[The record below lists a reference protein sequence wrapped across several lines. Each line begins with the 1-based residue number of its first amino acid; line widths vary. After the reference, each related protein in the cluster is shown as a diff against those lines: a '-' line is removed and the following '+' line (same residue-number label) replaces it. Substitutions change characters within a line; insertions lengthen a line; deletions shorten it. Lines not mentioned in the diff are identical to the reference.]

1 MDAWRRD
8 SGATARSLTE
18 DAMTKPLVVFSL
30 AAVAVFAPVAGAQSL
45 GSRIEVGGFGQFTR
59 MDPAIKIDNTLGLGA
74 RGSLALYKWLGVE
87 ASLQAGPTKA
97 QRDPFERTI
106 YRPFHGLATVT
117 VPLSDSRSS
126 NLVLG
131 AGGYVM
137 SVFAGRVSPNQYEDG
152 VAGLVGLRLCTGK
165 RWGVRLDGVMDYNPS
180 PNEQPVGGTS
190 TNLGLRAGMSYA
202 LRGACNGL
210 EFFDWALTLA
220 PPSAVVP
227 RGTVRQYALAAAES
241 NGRSIELRKVRLLTC
256 SSSDPAVAT
265 VDSTAKVTA
274 VKFGTATITCRGIVR
289 KLERTATATVTVP
302 PPEWTLT
309 LTPATGT
316 TDVGKSLTFA
326 AKAVDADGVDL
337 GAVTWASANEAM
349 AKVTNGTVACVGA
362 GTTTITVTKEA
373 YGSTKTATA
382 SVTCLQPPVAN
393 VALDWTLFDFD
404 RAVVTKAGL
413 DTLQA
418 VVDALRRVPTLRI
431 SVEGHADRYGSI
443 AYNSKLSESRAQ
455 AVRRLIL
462 RLAGKD
468 AKAIESRLLTYSY
481 SERCLLTTAGKDEA
495 EPPPPNRGRI
505 ATVDRKAQSENRR
518 VEVWQ
523 LFEGQGPPA
532 GCRTGEERSARIP
545 FNVLK

>member
-1 MDAWRRD
+1 
-8 SGATARSLTE
+8 
-18 DAMTKPLVVFSL
+18 MTKPLL
-30 AAVAVFAPVAGAQSL
+30 ALTLTAVALLARPGEAQTL

-59 MDPAIKIDNTLGLGA
+59 LDPDIKLDNVLGIGA
-74 RGSLALYKWLGVE
+74 RGTITIYKWLGVE
-87 ASLQAGPTKA
+87 ANLQAGPTRA
-97 QRDPFERTI
+97 QRSPFESTV

-117 VPLSDSRSS
+117 VPLNEGRTTS
-126 NLVLG
+126 LVLG

-152 VAGLVGLRLCTGK
+152 AAALAGLRLCTGK
-165 RWGVRLDGVMDYNPS
+165 RWGIRVDGVADYNPS
-180 PNEQPVGGTS
+180 PNEQPANGTS

-202 LRGACNGL
+202 MRGTCAGL

-227 RGTVRQYALAAAES
+227 RGTARQYALAAAES
-241 NGRSIELRKVRLLTC
+241 DGRPIELRQVRLLTC

-274 VKFGTATITCRGIVR
+274 AKYGTATVTCRGTVR

-309 LTPATGT
+309 LTPASGT
-316 TDVGKSLTFA
+316 TDVGKSLTFT
-326 AKAVDADGVDL
+326 AKAVDAEGVDL
-337 GAVTWASANEAM
+337 GAITWSSANEAL
-349 AKVTNGTVACVGA
+349 AKVSNGVVACVGA
-362 GTTTITVTKEA
+362 GNATISATKEA

-382 SVTCLQPPVAN
+382 TVTCLQPPVAT

-418 VVDALRRVPTLRI
+418 VVEALRRVPTLRI

-443 AYNSKLSESRAQ
+443 AYNAKLSESRAQ

-468 AKAIESRLLTYSY
+468 AKALESRLLTYSY
-481 SERCLLTTAGKDEA
+481 SERCLITTAGKDEA

-523 LFEGQGPPA
+523 LFDGQGPPA
-532 GCRTGEERSARIP
+532 GCRTGEERNARIP
-545 FNVLK
+545 FNALK

>member
-1 MDAWRRD
+1 
-8 SGATARSLTE
+8 
-18 DAMTKPLVVFSL
+18 MTKPLVVLSL
-30 AAVAVFAPVAGAQSL
+30 AAVAVCAPVAGAQSL

-59 MDPAIKIDNTLGLGA
+59 MDPEIRLDNTLSMGA
-74 RGSLALYKWLGVE
+74 RGSMALYKWLGVE
-87 ASLQAGPTKA
+87 ASLQAGLTRA
-97 QRDPFERTI
+97 QREPFERTT
-106 YRPFHGLATVT
+106 YRPFHGLATIT

-152 VAGLVGLRLCTGK
+152 VAALAGIRLCTGK
-165 RWGVRLDGVMDYNPS
+165 RWGVRVDGLLDFNPS

-210 EFFDWALTLA
+210 EFFDWALSLA
-220 PPSAVVP
+220 PPTAVVP
-227 RGTVRQYALAAAES
+227 KGTVRQYALAAAES
-241 NGRSIELRKVRLLTC
+241 NGRPIELRKVRLVSC

-274 VKFGTATITCRGIVR
+274 VKYGTATITCRGTVR
-289 KLERTATATVTVP
+289 KLERTVSASVTVP

-309 LTPATGT
+309 LTPAAGT
-316 TDVGKSLTFA
+316 TDVGKSLTFTA
-326 AKAVDADGVDL
+326 RAVDAENVDL
-337 GAVTWASANEAM
+337 GAVTWRSANEAL
-349 AKVTNGTVACVGA
+349 AKVANGVVACVGA
-362 GTTTITVTKEA
+362 GNTTITASKDA

-382 SVTCLQPPVAN
+382 TVTCLQPPVAT

-418 VVDALRRVPTLRI
+418 AVDALRRVPSLRI
-431 SVEGHADRYGSI
+431 SIEGHADRYGSI
-443 AYNSKLSESRAQ
+443 AYNAKLSESRAQ
-455 AVRRLIL
+455 TVRRLML

-468 AKAIESRLLTYSY
+468 AKAIEGRLLTYSY
-481 SERCLLTTAGKDEA
+481 SEKCLLTKAGKDEA

-505 ATVDRKAQSENRR
+505 ATSDRNAQSENRR
-518 VEVWQ
+518 VELWQ
-523 LFEGQGPPA
+523 LFDGQGPPA
-532 GCRTGEERSARIP
+532 GCRTTEERNARIP
-545 FNVLK
+545 FNSLK